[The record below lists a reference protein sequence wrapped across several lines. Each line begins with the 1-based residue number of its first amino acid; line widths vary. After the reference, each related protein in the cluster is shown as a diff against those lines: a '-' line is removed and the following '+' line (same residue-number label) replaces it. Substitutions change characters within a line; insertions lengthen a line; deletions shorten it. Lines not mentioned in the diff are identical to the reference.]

1 MNSAEKVLKEGY
13 IQSAEPWNYVV
24 NRRETFE
31 VLAPQKDCILF
42 IGDSITQR
50 NEWAEMFE
58 NPKILNRGIDSDR
71 ISWLQMRMP
80 NILSNTPTKIFIKIG
95 INDIM
100 DGKPAAQMIEEYEE
114 LLQQFKTL
122 EGTQVFVQSCLPVNN
137 SVYAHPINN
146 ERVQAFNAALKELV
160 TAYDYTFVNLYDHF
174 VTQNNELESEYTRDG
189 VHLNGAGYLVWK
201 KQIEDLVK

>member
-1 MNSAEKVLKEGY
+1 MNSTEQVLKEGY
-13 IQSAEPWNYVV
+13 IKSPEPWNYVV

-31 VLAPQKDCILF
+31 VLPAQTDCILF

-50 NEWAEMFE
+50 NEWSEMFA

-71 ISWLQMRMP
+71 ISWLQERMP
-80 NILSNTPTKIFIKIG
+80 NILSNTPSKIFIKIG

-100 DGKPAAQMIEEYEE
+100 DGKPAAQMIEEYEVI
-114 LLQQFKTL
+114 LKQFKTL
-122 EGTQVFVQSCLPVNN
+122 EGTQVYVQSCLPVNN

-146 ERVQAFNAALKELV
+146 EHVQAFNAALKELV
-160 TAYDYTFVNLYDHF
+160 AAYGYEFINLYDHF
-174 VTQNNELESEYTRDG
+174 VTGDNELESGYTRDG

-201 KQIEDLVK
+201 KQIEHLVK